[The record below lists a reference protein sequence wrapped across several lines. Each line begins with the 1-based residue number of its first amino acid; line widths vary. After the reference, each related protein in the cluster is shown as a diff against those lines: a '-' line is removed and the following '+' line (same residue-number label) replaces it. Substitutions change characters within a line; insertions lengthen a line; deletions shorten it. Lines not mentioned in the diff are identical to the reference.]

1 MLPGDSTCQ
10 GQGHSGTGLPAWD
23 SGEHGSPGSRRS
35 RFLDR
40 FDDTV
45 KRALDILISALLLI
59 VLSPVFLV
67 VAIAIKVESR
77 GPVFYRANRVGRHGR
92 PLAVLKFRKMADGT
106 LGSALTVSG
115 DDRLTRV
122 GRFLAEYKLDE
133 LPQLWNV
140 LRGDMSIVGPR
151 PEAKVFVELQAEPY
165 AREILMVRPGMTGL
179 TQLAFAHEG
188 RLLEPNDRE
197 RDYRERLLPL
207 KVALDRLYV
216 ARRSLMMDACVLGW
230 TVVAV
235 ALDKEITVHRETGRL
250 SLRRRPA
257 PAGPAPAAAPVA
269 EQPSGQATIVLAAHD
284 QNGNAALNGNGH
296 RNGDAPHAGESAGD
310 ETPIELEGSDLV
322 SVLAAQAHQTVAD
335 VDHDDP
341 TGVRIA
347 ILAGGKGARLAPYTS
362 VLPKPLMPVGDR
374 AILEIVLGQLAASG
388 FAHVTLCVGHLS
400 HLIKAVLADGGSHGV
415 TIDYVHESEPLGTA
429 GPLKLIGDIEQT
441 FIAMNGDLLTT
452 LEYRDLLREHRASGN
467 VLTIA
472 THARTVRIDYGV
484 LHVDHSGAR
493 VSDVTAYEEKPELS
507 MAVSMGI
514 YVIEPRALD
523 FIPAGEYFDFPDLV
537 KALIRAGEPVGA
549 YRFDGYWLDIGR
561 HEDYAEANRVWESS
575 EHVFLQTV

>member
-1 MLPGDSTCQ
+1 MLPGDSTCR
-10 GQGHSGTGLPAWD
+10 GQGHSETGVPAWS
-23 SGEHGSPGSRRS
+23 SGEHGSPGNRGS
-35 RFLDR
+35 RFLDGL
-40 FDDTV
+40 DETV
-45 KRALDILISALLLI
+45 KRGLDILISLLLLI
-59 VLSPVFLV
+59 VLSPVFV
-67 VAIAIKVESR
+67 AVAIAIKVESK
-77 GPVFYRANRVGRHGR
+77 GPVFYRANRVGRHGK

-165 AREILMVRPGMTGL
+165 TREILMVRPGMTGL

-216 ARRSLMMDACVLGW
+216 ARRSLMMDASVLGW

-250 SLRRRPA
+250 SLRRRPVA
-257 PAGPAPAAAPVA
+257 SGPAIADPVA
-269 EQPSGQATIVLAAHD
+269 VPADQATVVLAADDASLH
-284 QNGNAALNGNGH
+284 GSLNGNGH
-296 RNGDAPHAGESAGD
+296 RNGDAPHAGDATGD
-310 ETPIELEGSDLV
+310 DAPIELEGSDLV
-322 SVLAAQAHQTVAD
+322 SVLAAQARESAG
-335 VDHDDP
+335 DHDDP

-388 FAHVTLCVGHLS
+388 FARVTLCVGHLS

-415 TIDYVHESEPLGTA
+415 NIDYVQESEPLGTA
-429 GPLKLIGDIEQT
+429 GPLKLIGDLERT

-484 LHVDHSGAR
+484 LHVDHSVER
-493 VSDVTAYEEKPELS
+493 VADVTAYEEKPELS

-523 FIPAGEYFDFPDLV
+523 YIPDGEYFDFPDLV
-537 KALIRAGEPVGA
+537 KALIQAGEPVGA

-575 EHVFLQTV
+575 EHMFMQTV

>member
-1 MLPGDSTCQ
+1 M
-10 GQGHSGTGLPAWD
+10 PAWNT
-23 SGEHGSPGSRRS
+23 GETGSQGDHRS
-35 RFLDR
+35 RFFDSLDE
-40 FDDTV
+40 TV
-45 KRALDILISALLLI
+45 KRALDILISLLLLI
-59 VLSPVFLV
+59 ILAPVFLA

-77 GPVFYRANRVGRHGR
+77 GPVFYRAIRVGRHGK

-151 PEAKVFVELQAEPY
+151 PEAQVFVELQAEPY
-165 AREILMVRPGMTGL
+165 AKEILMVRPGMTGL

-188 RLLEPNDRE
+188 RLLEPTDRE

-216 ARRSLMMDACVLGW
+216 ARRSLLMDVCVLGW
-230 TVVAV
+230 TLVAV

-257 PAGPAPAAAPVA
+257 PVRPTPAAAPVEA
-269 EQPSGQATIVLAAHD
+269 HANGHAPVVLAAHELNGNSNG
-284 QNGNAALNGNGH
+284 NGNANGNGH
-296 RNGDAPHAGESAGD
+296 RNGNTPHADGSSD
-310 ETPIELEGSDLV
+310 EGTPIELEGSDLV
-322 SVLAAQAHQTVAD
+322 SVLAAQAHQTLTD
-335 VDHDDP
+335 VDYDDP

-400 HLIKAVLADGGSHGV
+400 HLIKAVLADGGNHGV
-415 TIDYVHESEPLGTA
+415 NINYVQESEPLGTA
-429 GPLKLIGDIEQT
+429 GPLKLMGDVERT

-484 LHVDHSGAR
+484 LHVDHSAER

-575 EHVFLQTV
+575 EHVFMQTV